1 MSTTPPPAA
10 PPPPPEQPHRGY
22 GYAHGA
28 ANPLAG
34 MTIPFNSEL
43 VLYLII
49 EFIFSLLWWVTDEVT
64 KTTWMGVTAALTI
77 GYLISR
83 GIAKASRV
91 IEQ

>member
-1 MSTTPPPAA
+1 MSTTPPPPA
-10 PPPPPEQPHRGY
+10 PPPGPEQHRGY

-34 MTIPFNSEL
+34 MTVPFNSEL

-49 EFIFSLLWWVTDEVT
+49 EAIFCILWWARKDVTSV
-64 KTTWMGVTAALTI
+64 TWMGLTAAVTV

>member
-1 MSTTPPPAA
+1 MSTTPPPS
-10 PPPPPEQPHRGY
+10 PPPPEQPHRGY

-43 VLYLII
+43 VLYLVIEII
-49 EFIFSLLWWVTDEVT
+49 FTILWWVRDDI
-64 KTTWMGVTAALTI
+64 TTGVWMPITAALTI

>member
-1 MSTTPPPAA
+1 MSTTPS
-10 PPPPPEQPHRGY
+10 PPPQEQAPTGY

-34 MTIPFNSEL
+34 MTVPFNSEL
-43 VLYLII
+43 VVFLLIEALFAI
-49 EFIFSLLWWVTDEVT
+49 LWATTREINPAVFASL
-64 KTTWMGVTAALTI
+64 TAALTV

-91 IEQ
+91 LEH

>member
-1 MSTTPPPAA
+1 MSTTPPP
-10 PPPPPEQPHRGY
+10 PPPPPEQPHHRGY

-28 ANPLAG
+28 ANPFTG

-49 EFIFSLLWWVTDEVT
+49 EAVFCILWWAT
-64 KTTWMGVTAALTI
+64 KEITTAIWMTTTAAVTV

>member
-1 MSTTPPPAA
+1 MSTTPPP
-10 PPPPPEQPHRGY
+10 PEQPPRGY
-22 GYAHGA
+22 GYAQGA
-28 ANPLAG
+28 ANPFAG

-43 VLYLII
+43 ILYAIV
-49 EFIFSLLWWVTDEVT
+49 EVVFFIFWLASKYVNADLFLSL
-64 KTTWMGVTAALTI
+64 TAAVTV

>member
-1 MSTTPPPAA
+1 MSTTPPP
-10 PPPPPEQPHRGY
+10 PQPEQPPQRGY

-28 ANPLAG
+28 ANPFTG

-43 VLYLII
+43 VVFLLVEILF
-49 EFIFSLLWWVTDEVT
+49 FILWLASKYVNADGFMVA
-64 KTTWMGVTAALTI
+64 TAAVTV

>member
-1 MSTTPPPAA
+1 MSTTPPPPA
-10 PPPPPEQPHRGY
+10 PPPGPEQHRGY

-28 ANPLAG
+28 ANPFAG
-34 MTIPFNSEL
+34 MTVPFNPEL

-49 EFIFSLLWWVTDEVT
+49 EAIFCILWWTRKDVTSA
-64 KTTWMGVTAALTI
+64 TWMGITAAVTV